1 MIIFK
6 ERSSAG
12 ALTNSLTVSRPSGI
26 ILEGDLLVA
35 HIIADNHTSS
45 RETITRYPSGWEKLE
60 DTKGVN
66 YNSHAVLY
74 KVATSNEPASYV
86 FDFDFKDE
94 FAVNIGHFST
104 DSGQPT
110 KLGIKTSYS
119 RPDAGSSVSI
129 SLDMDFLYVSFF
141 TTHSSSTMSIPSGM
155 SMTWNTRIVSYTYS
169 SAGHKWMSGGGTTGI
184 SSVSNADKCISIAI
198 VTMNQPP
205 TQPGDITGIQESLY
219 VAGESIK
226 LSWGASTD
234 QEGDSITYDIDVY
247 NGSSWVPV
255 ATNISDISIPIVVPS
270 NINTANAKIR
280 VQAKDTIGNKSPYK
294 ESQNFSIYD
303 KMLLIR
309 DGDTVKSYK
318 NGIWKII

>member
-1 MIIFK
+1 MIVFK
-6 ERSSAG
+6 EKSSAG
-12 ALTNSLTVSRPSGI
+12 ALTSSLTVARPSGI

-35 HIIADNHTSS
+35 HVIADNHTNS
-45 RETITRYPSGWEKLE
+45 RETITRYPSGWEKVQ
-60 DTKGVN
+60 DSKGVN
-66 YNSHAVLY
+66 SNSHAVLY
-74 KVATSNEPASYV
+74 KVATSNEPSSYV
-86 FDFDFKDE
+86 FDFNFKDE
-94 FAVNIGHFST
+94 FSVNIGHFST

-110 KLGIKTSYS
+110 KLGIKTSNS
-119 RPDAGSSVSI
+119 RTNAGSSISI
-129 SLDMDFLYVSFF
+129 SLDTDFLCVSFF
-141 TTHSSSTMSIPSGM
+141 TSHTSSSLSIPSGM
-155 SMTWNTRIVSYTYS
+155 SMAWNTRIVSYTYS

-184 SSVSNADKCISIAI
+184 SSVSKADKCISIAI

-205 TQPGDITGIQESLY
+205 TTPGDITGIQESLY

-247 NGSSWVPV
+247 NGSSWVSV

-280 VQAKDTIGNKSPYK
+280 VQAKDAVGNKSPYK
-294 ESQNFSIYD
+294 ESQDFSIYD

-318 NGIWKII
+318 NGIWKTI